1 MFEFFNI
8 PHTFEKRVADKNNID
23 KTIEIANAL
32 PTFEKFAV
40 IIGVCTDTLMQWC
53 REYPEFL
60 DTYKKCQALQKD
72 MLNDLALRG
81 FYNATYTAF
90 AAKNLTDMCKESV
103 VNSSNELRDAYLKAM
118 SDLTNDK
125 MGEQ

>member
-8 PHTFEKRVADKNNID
+8 PHTFEKRVADKNNVE
-23 KTIEIANAL
+23 KSVEIPNIL

-40 IIGVCTDTLMQWC
+40 NIGVCTETLIKWC
-53 REYPEFL
+53 REHPEFL
-60 DTYKKCQALQKD
+60 ETYKKCQALQKD

-90 AAKNLTDMCKESV
+90 AAKNLTDMCKEPST
-103 VNSSNELRDAYLKAM
+103 NSNNELRDAYLKAM
-118 SDLTNDK
+118 SELTNDK
-125 MGEQ
+125 MGKQ

>member
-8 PHTFEKRVADKNNID
+8 PHTFEKRVPDKNNAE
-23 KTIEIANAL
+23 KFVEIPNIL

-40 IIGVCTDTLMQWC
+40 NIGVCTETLVHWC
-53 REYPEFL
+53 KEHREFFE
-60 DTYKKCQALQKD
+60 TYKKCQALQKD

-90 AAKNLTDMCKESV
+90 AAKNLTIQYER
-103 VNSSNELRDAYLKAM
+103 NYI
-118 SDLTNDK
+118 
-125 MGEQ
+125 

>member
-8 PHTFEKRVADKNNID
+8 PHTFEKRVPDKNNAE
-23 KTIEIANAL
+23 KFVEIPNIL

-40 IIGVCTDTLMQWC
+40 NIGVCTETLVHWC
-53 REYPEFL
+53 KEHREFFE
-60 DTYKKCQALQKD
+60 TYKKCQALQKD

-90 AAKNLTDMCKESV
+90 AAKNLTDMCKEPSA
-103 VNSSNELRDAYLKAM
+103 NSNIELRDAYLKAM
-118 SDLTNDK
+118 SELTNDK
-125 MGEQ
+125 MGKQ

>member
-8 PHTFEKRVADKNNID
+8 PHTYEKLVPERNGSEKLIELPNI
-23 KTIEIANAL
+23 L

-40 IIGVCTDTLMQWC
+40 NTGVCAEDLIMWC
-53 REYPEFL
+53 REHKEFS

-90 AAKNLTDMCKESV
+90 AAKNLTDMCKES
-103 VNSSNELRDAYLKAM
+103 SHDTEIRDAYLKAM
-118 SDLTNDK
+118 SELTNDK
-125 MGEQ
+125 MGKQ